1 MSDVKIN
8 SGVINMNE
16 VIKNIKTRRSVRK
29 FSDEQISEN
38 ILNEIISAGL
48 YAPSAMNTQLW
59 QITVLKND
67 EKIVELQKA
76 VAKALDRPDYH
87 RFYGAPV
94 FIIVTVPS
102 DYRHGAVDTACV
114 LENMFLAAHSLG
126 VGSVWIN
133 QLRDC
138 CDDTDVR
145 MLLTQFGIPENHISF
160 GCAAIGY
167 ADCEL
172 PKDRENKGI
181 VKMVE

>member
-1 MSDVKIN
+1 
-8 SGVINMNE
+8 MNE
-16 VIKNIKTRRSVRK
+16 ILKNIVTRRSVRK
-29 FSDEQISEN
+29 FSDKEIPEYV
-38 ILNEIISAGL
+38 LNDIITAGL

-67 EKIVELQKA
+67 EKIVKLQKT

-94 FIIVTVPS
+94 FIIVTVPE

-114 LENMFLAAHSLG
+114 LENMFLAAHSLN

-133 QLRDC
+133 QIRDC
-138 CDDTDVR
+138 YDDPDVR
-145 MLLTQFGIPENHISF
+145 ELLTSFGIPENHICF
-160 GCAAIGY
+160 GCAAVGY

-172 PKDRENKGI
+172 PEDRENKGI
-181 VKMVE
+181 VKIVE

>member
-1 MSDVKIN
+1 
-8 SGVINMNE
+8 MNE
-16 VIKNIKTRRSVRK
+16 IMKNIVSRRSVRK
-29 FSDEQISEN
+29 FSDKMISEEN
-38 ILNEIISAGL
+38 LSQIITAGL

-67 EKIVELQKA
+67 EKIVNLQKA
-76 VAKALDRPDYH
+76 IAKALDRPDYH

-94 FIIVTVPS
+94 FIIVTVPE

-133 QLRDC
+133 QLRDSC
-138 CDDTDVR
+138 NDTDVR
-145 MLLTQFGIPENHISF
+145 ALLTEIGIPENHICF

-172 PKDRENKGI
+172 PADRENKGI
-181 VKMVE
+181 VKIVE

>member
-1 MSDVKIN
+1 
-8 SGVINMNE
+8 MNA
-16 VIKNIKTRRSVRK
+16 VIKNIVTRRSVRK
-29 FSDEQISEN
+29 FSSEELSEDILQQI
-38 ILNEIISAGL
+38 ITAGL

-59 QITVLKND
+59 QLTVVKND
-67 EKIVELQKA
+67 EKIVALQNA
-76 VAKALDRPDYH
+76 IAKALDRPDYH

-94 FIIVTVPS
+94 FIIVTVPD

-138 CDDTDVR
+138 CNDSEVR
-145 MLLTQFGIPENHISF
+145 RLLTSFGVPEKHICF

-172 PKDRENKGI
+172 PSDRENKGVVRI
-181 VKMVE
+181 IE

>member
-1 MSDVKIN
+1 
-8 SGVINMNE
+8 MNE
-16 VIKNIKTRRSVRK
+16 IMKTIVSRRSVRK
-29 FSDEQISEN
+29 FSDREIPEEMLSQI
-38 ILNEIISAGL
+38 ITAGL

-67 EKIVELQKA
+67 KKIVSLQKA
-76 VAKALDRPDYH
+76 IAKALDRPDYH

-94 FIIVTVPS
+94 FIIVTVPE
-102 DYRHGAVDTACV
+102 DYRHGAVDTACL
-114 LENMFLAAHSLG
+114 LENMFLSAHSLG

-138 CDDTDVR
+138 CNDIDVR
-145 MLLTQFGIPENHISF
+145 ALLTEIGIPENHICF

-172 PKDRENKGI
+172 PADRENKGI
-181 VKMVE
+181 VKIVE

>member
-1 MSDVKIN
+1 
-8 SGVINMNE
+8 MNE
-16 VIKNIKTRRSVRK
+16 ILKNIKTRRSVRK
-29 FSDEQISEN
+29 FAEREIPAE
-38 ILNEIISAGL
+38 ILNEIITAGL

-59 QITVLKND
+59 QLTVLKND
-67 EKIVELQKA
+67 GKIVALQKA

-94 FIIVTVPS
+94 FVIVTVPE

-133 QLRDC
+133 QLRDSC
-138 CDDTDVR
+138 NDSEVR
-145 MLLTQFGIPENHISF
+145 ALLTDFGIPENHVCF

-172 PKDRENKGI
+172 PSDRENKGI
-181 VKMVE
+181 VKVVE

>member
-1 MSDVKIN
+1 
-8 SGVINMNE
+8 MNE
-16 VIKNIKTRRSVRK
+16 IMKNIVSRRSVRK
-29 FSDEQISEN
+29 FSDKMVPDE
-38 ILNEIISAGL
+38 ILNQIITAGL

-67 EKIVELQKA
+67 EKIVNLQKA
-76 VAKALDRPDYH
+76 IAKALDRPDYH

-94 FIIVTVPS
+94 FIIVTVPE

-114 LENMFLAAHSLG
+114 LENMLLAAHSLG

-133 QLRDC
+133 QLRDSC
-138 CDDTDVR
+138 NDTDVR
-145 MLLTQFGIPENHISF
+145 ALLTEIGIPENHICF

-172 PKDRENKGI
+172 PADRENKGI
-181 VKMVE
+181 VKIVE

>member
-1 MSDVKIN
+1 
-8 SGVINMNE
+8 MNE
-16 VIKNIKTRRSVRK
+16 IMKNIVSRRSVRK
-29 FSDEQISEN
+29 FSDKEIPLEILEQI
-38 ILNEIISAGL
+38 ITAGL

-67 EKIVELQKA
+67 EKIVSLQKSI
-76 VAKALDRPDYH
+76 AKALDRPDYH

-94 FIIVTVPS
+94 FIIVTVPE

-114 LENMFLAAHSLG
+114 LENMFLSAHSLG

-138 CDDTDVR
+138 CNDPEVR
-145 MLLTQFGIPENHISF
+145 ALLTEFGIPENHICF

-167 ADCEL
+167 ADCKL
-172 PKDRENKGI
+172 PADRENKGI
-181 VKMVE
+181 VKIVE

>member
-1 MSDVKIN
+1 MIKYMQ
-8 SGVINMNE
+8 GGMKMNE
-16 VIKNIKTRRSVRK
+16 ILKNIMTRRSVRK
-29 FSDEQISEN
+29 FSLKAIPEDV
-38 ILNEIISAGL
+38 LNDIVTAGL

-59 QITVLKND
+59 QITVVKND
-67 EKIVELQKA
+67 EKIVSLQKA

-94 FIIVTVPS
+94 FIIVTVPE

-114 LENMFLAAHSLG
+114 LQNMFLAAHSLG

-138 CDDTDVR
+138 CNDADVR
-145 MLLTQFGIPENHISF
+145 KLLTSFGIPENHVCY
-160 GCAAIGY
+160 GCAAVGY

-172 PKDRENKGI
+172 PDDRENKGI
-181 VKMVE
+181 VKIVE

>member
-1 MSDVKIN
+1 
-8 SGVINMNE
+8 MNE
-16 VIKNIKTRRSVRK
+16 VIKNIITRRSVRK
-29 FSDEQISEN
+29 FSSKEISN
-38 ILNEIISAGL
+38 DILNEIIIAGL

-59 QITVLKND
+59 HLTVVKNE
-67 EKIVELQKA
+67 EKIVSLQKA
-76 VAKALDRPDYH
+76 IAKALDRPDYH

-94 FIIVTVPS
+94 FIIVTVPE

-114 LENMFLAAHSLG
+114 LENIFLAAHSEG

-133 QLRDC
+133 QLKDC
-138 CDDTDVR
+138 CNEPNVR
-145 MLLTQFGIPENHISF
+145 AVLTSLGIPENHVCY

-181 VKMVE
+181 VKIVE

>member
-1 MSDVKIN
+1 
-8 SGVINMNE
+8 MNE
-16 VIKNIKTRRSVRK
+16 ILKNIKTRRSCRK
-29 FSDEQISEN
+29 FRNEMVSNE
-38 ILNEIISAGL
+38 ILDEIISAGL

-59 QITVLKND
+59 QITVVKND
-67 EKIVELQKA
+67 EKIVSLQKA

-94 FIIVTVPS
+94 FVIVTVPE

-114 LENMFLAAHSLG
+114 LQNMFLAAHSLG

-133 QLRDC
+133 QIRDC
-138 CDDTDVR
+138 YDNAQVR
-145 MLLTQFGIPENHISF
+145 AILTEAGIPENHICF

-172 PKDRENKGI
+172 PADRENKGVVKI
-181 VKMVE
+181 VE

>member
-1 MSDVKIN
+1 
-8 SGVINMNE
+8 MNE
-16 VIKNIKTRRSVRK
+16 ILKNIKTRRSCRK
-29 FSDEQISEN
+29 FRNEMVSNE
-38 ILNEIISAGL
+38 ILDEIISAGL

-59 QITVLKND
+59 QITVVKND
-67 EKIVELQKA
+67 EKIVSLQKA

-94 FIIVTVPS
+94 FIIVTVPE

-126 VGSVWIN
+126 VASVWIN
-133 QLRDC
+133 QLRDSC
-138 CDDTDVR
+138 NDSEVR
-145 MLLTQFGIPENHISF
+145 ALMTSFGIPENHVCF

-172 PKDRENKGI
+172 PSDRENKGVVRI
-181 VKMVE
+181 VE

>member
-1 MSDVKIN
+1 
-8 SGVINMNE
+8 MNE
-16 VIKNIKTRRSVRK
+16 IIKNIVSRRSVRK
-29 FSDEQISEN
+29 FSEKEIPEEILTQI
-38 ILNEIISAGL
+38 ITAGL

-67 EKIVELQKA
+67 EKIVSLQKSI
-76 VAKALDRPDYH
+76 AKALDRPDYH

-94 FIIVTVPS
+94 FIIVTVPE

-133 QLRDC
+133 QLRDSC
-138 CDDTDVR
+138 NNPEVR
-145 MLLTQFGIPENHISF
+145 TLLTEFGIPENHICF

-172 PKDRENKGI
+172 PADRENKGI
-181 VKMVE
+181 VKIVE